1 MASHWFLREARG
13 NSRRV
18 PWDIS
23 WGISSGIRSTF
34 FSAWDHAVSHGI
46 PWDIRTAM
54 LSTIRR
60 LGGRG
65 NIWCQWR
72 GVECRRL
79 SKMVLKRKQT
89 FRGASRKVLQY
100 ARSPVSYTHLR
111 AHETRHDLVCRLLL
125 EKKKRPE
132 SKEIKE
138 IQEGSP
144 TNNIIVGNHRLRRA
158 ERWENIP
165 RVSSEVGEI

>member
-100 ARSPVSYTHLR
+100 ARSLQEEEKAGHSLVQNSRGETTEVLGERDHCRIDWRIRFVSEWNMYDHVR
-111 AHETRHDLVCRLLL
+111 Y
-125 EKKKRPE
+125 
-132 SKEIKE
+132 
-138 IQEGSP
+138 
-144 TNNIIVGNHRLRRA
+144 IVRRQT
-158 ERWENIP
+158 
-165 RVSSEVGEI
+165 